1 MARTLNPE
9 SHAVRRDAFVDV
21 AQRHIA
27 SGAYE
32 QLSVQQ
38 VIDEVGASKGAFYH
52 YFGSKGDL
60 LEAVVER
67 MADQATVAWQPV
79 LAAPGLSA
87 GERLEGIFRT
97 VAEIKWERRELVIAI
112 IDAWLSDD
120 NAIVREKLRRLVAAR
135 LTPVLID
142 TVGQGVADGD
152 FTPSNVEATAQVLV
166 SLIQGTQE
174 LASQL
179 YVECHAGLVTVDH
192 VIQVFAS
199 YTEAVERILG
209 ARTGS
214 IKLTQPDV
222 LRSWFT

>member
-27 SGAYE
+27 AGAYE

-67 MADQATVAWQPV
+67 MADQATAAWQPV
-79 LAAPGLSA
+79 LSAPGLSA
-87 GERLEGIFRT
+87 AERLEGLFQT
-97 VAEIKWERRELVIAI
+97 VAQVKWERRELVLAI
-112 IDAWLSDD
+112 IDAWLADD

-135 LTPVLID
+135 LTPVLTDI
-142 TVGQGVADGD
+142 VRQGTADGD
-152 FTPSNVEATAQVLV
+152 FTPSNAEATAQVLV

-179 YVECHAGLVTVDH
+179 YVDCHAGVLTIDH
-192 VIQVFAS
+192 VITVFAS
-199 YTEAVERILG
+199 YTEAVERVLG
-209 ARTGS
+209 ASPGS
-214 IKLTQPDV
+214 ITLTQLDV
-222 LRSWFT
+222 LRSWF

>member
-9 SHAVRRDAFVDV
+9 SHAVRRDVFIDA
-21 AQRHIA
+21 AQRRIA
-27 SGAYE
+27 AGAYE

-67 MADQATVAWQPV
+67 MADQATAAWQPV
-79 LAAPGLSA
+79 LHASGLTAAQ
-87 GERLEGIFRT
+87 RLEGVFRT
-97 VAEIKWERRELVIAI
+97 VAEIKLERRDLVLAI

-120 NAIVREKLRRLVAAR
+120 NAIVREKLRRMVAAR
-135 LTPVLID
+135 MTPVLVDI
-142 TVGQGVADGD
+142 VRQGVDDGD
-152 FTPSNVEATAQVLV
+152 FTPSNVPATAQVVV

-174 LASQL
+174 VASQL
-179 YVECHAGLVTVDH
+179 YVDCHAGAITVDA

-199 YTEAVERILG
+199 YTEALERILG
-209 ARTGS
+209 AQPGS
-214 IKLTQPDV
+214 IVLTDPET
-222 LRSWFT
+222 LRLWFS

>member
-9 SHAVRRDAFVDV
+9 SHAVRRDAFVDA
-21 AQRHIA
+21 AQRRIA
-27 SGAYE
+27 TGAYE
-32 QLSVQQ
+32 QMSIQQ
-38 VIDEVGASKGAFYH
+38 VIDDVGASKGAFYH

-60 LEAVVER
+60 LEAVVAR
-67 MADQATVAWQPV
+67 MADQATAAWQPV
-79 LAAPGLSA
+79 LTAPGLSA
-87 GERLEGIFRT
+87 GARLEGVFRT
-97 VAEIKWERRELVIAI
+97 VAEIKWERRELVLAI

-135 LTPVLID
+135 MTPVLID
-142 TVGQGVADGD
+142 IVGQGVADGD
-152 FTPSNVEATAQVLV
+152 FTPTDVAATAQVLV

-179 YVECHAGLVTVDH
+179 YVDSHAGAITVDE

-199 YTEAVERILG
+199 YTEALERILG

-214 IKLTQPDV
+214 IVLTDPET
-222 LRSWFT
+222 LRLWFT